1 MILFRRK
8 RNSKFFVD
16 PDYVLKKQEIGYFP
30 RVWSTF
36 WFHFRTSASSACGSG
51 NEEQH
56 HGNRNSSPTTVPT
69 FIDHYAVLGLP
80 GPFPRET
87 SQKTAD
93 TAIKTAYFRKAKQC
107 HPDAKGNREG
117 DAAGASAR
125 SAPSAS
131 ATPQENQHVDDH
143 SQTGG
148 SRSAQLQEEQLQAT
162 SSSSSGAA
170 SFLALNQAYRALKN
184 AGARLLYDRAWRDNF
199 QPEEVSVAFEEK
211 RNTENVAETRWKGPA
226 AAASTARTLPSE
238 GDEPNRMRQ
247 APYPKTTTACGSTS
261 APPKVNKR
269 HQHEN
274 HDPAA
279 TSTASSSSSRGNKS
293 PANRAFNLNLG
304 SAASPAPAEEN
315 TAAPARSASRAEAGR
330 ADGQKSKQAA
340 QKEQPTSLQYS
351 PAMSHAQ
358 ARALWAKSKTGREY
372 AKESDVR
379 RRKNRERDAILK
391 SNPDLLFQQ
400 IVNTSGILKKRNFK

>member
-1 MILFRRK
+1 MSLFRTT
-8 RNSKFFVD
+8 SKSKSFVD
-16 PDYVLKKQEIGYFP
+16 PVYVLKKRQIGYFP

-36 WFHFRTSASSACGSG
+36 WRFHVRTSASSACGSG

-125 SAPSAS
+125 SVPSAS

-143 SQTGG
+143 SQSGG

-162 SSSSSGAA
+162 LSSSNGAA

-184 AGARLLYDRAWRDNF
+184 AGARLLYDRAWRGNF

-211 RNTENVAETRWKGPA
+211 RNTDNVAETRWKGPA

-247 APYPKTTTACGSTS
+247 APYPKSTTACASTS

-269 HQHEN
+269 HHAN
-274 HDPAA
+274 HVPAA
-279 TSTASSSSSRGNKS
+279 ASTVSSSSSRGNKS

-304 SAASPAPAEEN
+304 SSASPEKADGS
-315 TAAPARSASRAEAGR
+315 TAAPPRSTSRGEAGR
-330 ADGQKSKQAA
+330 IKTSCAKRAA
-340 QKEQPTSLQYS
+340 HQPTVL
-351 PAMSHAQ
+351 ASHV
-358 ARALWAKSKTGREY
+358 ARAGEGAVG
-372 AKESDVR
+372 
-379 RRKNRERDAILK
+379 
-391 SNPDLLFQQ
+391 
-400 IVNTSGILKKRNFK
+400 